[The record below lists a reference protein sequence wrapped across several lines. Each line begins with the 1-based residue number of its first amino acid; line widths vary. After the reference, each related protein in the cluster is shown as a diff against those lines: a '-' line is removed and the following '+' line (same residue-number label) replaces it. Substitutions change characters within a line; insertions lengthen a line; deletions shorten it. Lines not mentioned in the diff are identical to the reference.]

1 MQKQTPLQSMLSG
14 ACGGFTLVGVAH
26 PFDLVKVRMQNS
38 NISSKTSFTKAT
50 MDIIRKDGFLG
61 LYRGVKPVL
70 IGTPLILAINLFAY
84 NRAQSLVY
92 GSEKFESIDQLNL
105 FQIAQAG
112 FLSSIP
118 TSLVL
123 APAELV
129 KIRLQVGEKGLTA
142 TSVFKLALKNRSLG
156 RGLGL
161 TLMRDCIG
169 SFFYFST
176 YEGIKRLTRKED
188 NSLSPIAILVGGGM
202 AGIVNWTIAM
212 PFDNLKTR
220 FQVKDTITI
229 GQVIKSLNQK
239 GIQSYFVGLRPTLIR
254 AFPASMAFFG
264 GVETSLYFMRKF

>member
-14 ACGGFTLVGVAH
+14 ACGGFSLVGVAH
-26 PFDLVKVRMQNS
+26 PFDLLKVRMQNS
-38 NISSKTSFTKAT
+38 NISSKTSFTTAT

-84 NRAQSLVY
+84 NRAQSFIY
-92 GSEKFESIDQLNL
+92 GDKFESIDQLTL
-105 FQIAQAG
+105 FEIAQAG

-123 APAELV
+123 SPAELV

-142 TSVFKLALKNRSLG
+142 TKVFKLALQNRVLG

-169 SFFYFST
+169 SLFYFST
-176 YEGIKRLTRKED
+176 YESIKRLTRKED
-188 NSLSPIAILVGGGM
+188 NSLSPISILLGGGI

-212 PFDNLKTR
+212 PFDNMKTR

-229 GQVIKSLNQK
+229 GEVIKSLNQK

-264 GVETSLYFMRKF
+264 GVETSLYIMRKF

>member
-1 MQKQTPLQSMLSG
+1 MLSG
-14 ACGGFTLVGVAH
+14 ASGGFTLVGVAH

-38 NISSKTSFTKAT
+38 DISSKTTFIRAT
-50 MDIIRKDGFLG
+50 MDIIKKDGFLG

-70 IGTPLILAINLFAY
+70 IGTPIILAINLFAY
-84 NRAQSLVY
+84 NRAQSFVY
-92 GSEKFESIDQLNL
+92 GSNRFKSIDQLSL

-129 KIRLQVGEKGLTA
+129 KIRLQVGDKSLTFGH
-142 TSVFKLALKNRSLG
+142 VFKQAFKNRTLS

-161 TLMRDCIG
+161 TLARDCIG

-176 YEGIKRLTRKED
+176 YEGIKRLTRSQD
-188 NSLSPIAILVGGGM
+188 GSLSPLAILGGGGI

-220 FQVKDTITI
+220 FQVNDTIKI
-229 GQVIKSLNQK
+229 SEVVKSLNQK
-239 GIQSYFVGLRPTLIR
+239 GLQSYFVGLRPTLIR

-264 GVETSLYFMRKF
+264 GVETSLYLMRKF